1 MLAAALAAS
10 GVFLFVSAP
19 SERTA
24 AVAGIAA
31 PDALAVRIPALQVAR
46 AVARDRI
53 RVSGV
58 VAAGRRA
65 TLAAQVDGEVVELGA
80 QEHDAVVEGQVILQ
94 LDDTLRRAALE
105 RAEATLLRARA
116 AHRLAQ
122 IELDRQERLFRRG
135 IASASARDRAFS
147 EDGATFGALREARAM
162 RAEAMELLERT
173 TIVAPFDGTLSVF
186 DLEVGDRVNVGD
198 RIGEVIDISEVKVDV
213 GVTDAQVI
221 AVQEG
226 DPAEVHVSARPDEEF
241 AGRLSK
247 VGSAIDVASRK
258 FPVEIAVDNPHRLLL
273 PGMVARVTIEVGQE
287 RPIIRI
293 PRQAMLEEYGVAYVF
308 VLDDDGTALRANR
321 RRVSVQ
327 PVAFR
332 PAELEVRSG
341 LQPGERIAAA
351 NLRELRDGS
360 AVVVEER
367 R

>member
-1 MLAAALAAS
+1 
-10 GVFLFVSAP
+10 
-19 SERTA
+19 
-24 AVAGIAA
+24 
-31 PDALAVRIPALQVAR
+31 
-46 AVARDRI
+46 
-53 RVSGV
+53 
-58 VAAGRRA
+58 
-65 TLAAQVDGEVVELGA
+65 
-80 QEHDAVVEGQVILQ
+80 
-94 LDDTLRRAALE
+94 
-105 RAEATLLRARA
+105 
-116 AHRLAQ
+116 
-122 IELDRQERLFRRG
+122 
-135 IASASARDRAFS
+135 
-147 EDGATFGALREARAM
+147 
-162 RAEAMELLERT
+162 
-173 TIVAPFDGTLSVF
+173 VAPFDGTLSVF
-186 DLEVGDRVNVGD
+186 DLEVGDHVNVGD